1 MFGSEADV
9 TDDTDLALCQL
20 PITNPSLHHE
30 ITGGKTS
37 RCTEDDEPVFSA
49 KSDQGDGSDIPINVV
64 RLVVIAEGSVVNGYK
79 LDEEGSIVRTGVA
92 ENEEQQAGE
101 DDAEVTVI
109 IPAAELG
116 HGRQVKISS
125 KRFNAEWEYTRGLTI
140 RQDGQTITVCMY

>member
-1 MFGSEADV
+1 VGEFNLSHACLTSAEAL
-9 TDDTDLALCQL
+9 LALRQL

-49 KSDQGDGSDIPINVV
+49 ETDQGDGSDIPIDVV
-64 RLVVIAEGSVVNGYK
+64 RSVVMAEGSVVDGYK

-101 DDAEVTVI
+101 DDAEASVI
-109 IPAAELG
+109 VPAAELG
-116 HGRQVKISS
+116 RGRRVKISS
-125 KRFNAEWEYTRGLTI
+125 KRFKAEWEEH
-140 RQDGQTITVCMY
+140 